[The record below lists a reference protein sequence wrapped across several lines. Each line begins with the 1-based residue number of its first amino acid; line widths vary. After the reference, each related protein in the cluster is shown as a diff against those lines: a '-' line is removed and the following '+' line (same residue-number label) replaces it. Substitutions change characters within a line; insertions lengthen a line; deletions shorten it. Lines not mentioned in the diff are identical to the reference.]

1 MRPHEFF
8 ARVAALLEE
17 GRPFATARLL
27 DAEGSVPQAPG
38 AAMIVFPDGSIE
50 WTIGG
55 GRFEATVILDALRLL
70 EGGGAIEMKEYGL
83 TRDELRMYCAG
94 RARVL
99 IEAHR
104 PAPELVVFGGGHV
117 GEALG
122 RLAAELRL
130 FRVTVID
137 DRPQFA
143 SRDRHPRADR
153 VIQTDPLYRERIPPL
168 GRWTYAVVVSRCHDV
183 DKHLVRRLAGED
195 VAYVGM
201 IGSKT
206 KARGLLRELEAE
218 GVPRERLERV
228 RAPIGLDL
236 GATKD
241 PATVALSILAEVVK
255 ALNERSAAEAA
266 ATPAGEPAAPPP
278 PAPGSPTA

>member
-27 DAEGSVPQAPG
+27 EAQGSVPQAPG
-38 AAMIVFPDGSIE
+38 AAMIVFPDGAIE
-50 WTIGG
+50 HTIGG
-55 GRFEATVILDALRLL
+55 GRFEATVILDAVGLL
-70 EGGGAIEMKEYGL
+70 EAGGAIELKEYGL

-104 PAPELVVFGGGHV
+104 PAPELVIFGGGHV

-130 FRVTVID
+130 FRTAIVD

-143 SRDRHPRADR
+143 ARERHPRVDR
-153 VIQTDPLYRERIPPL
+153 VIVTDPTYADRLPPL
-168 GRWTYAVVVSRCHDV
+168 GPWTYAVVVSRCHDV
-183 DKHLVRRLAGED
+183 DKHLVRRLALADGL
-195 VAYVGM
+195 AYVGM
-201 IGSKT
+201 IGSQT
-206 KARGLLRELEAE
+206 KARSLLRELESE
-218 GVPRERLERV
+218 GVSAERLARV
-228 RAPIGLDL
+228 HAPIGLDL

-241 PATVALSILAEVVK
+241 PAAVALSILAEVVK
-255 ALNERSAAEAA
+255 TLNDRTGAPTPGSPRSEAA
-266 ATPAGEPAAPPP
+266 APE
-278 PAPGSPTA
+278 APGA